1 VVRTRFLAGKTALT
15 RISKAGYLEDM
26 MVDQFPKLI
35 KIKDVLTLYGQDL
48 VQSMFFLVVGLIAIR
63 LIIKLFKRT
72 LSKITPNVPLVSA
85 ISNTIYVIL
94 LVTVITTALV
104 PIGLDTRNVLRFL
117 IIISLVT
124 VALIIIFRPYI
135 PSLPFKVGNTIK
147 TGELL
152 GKVESTTFLNT
163 RMRTFDGKTVWIPNS
178 KILND
183 YMINYHLT
191 PSRRVNLDVRI
202 RYDQDLM
209 KAKQVLEAIMIEDP
223 RTLAKPRPIVY
234 VTHLLEDCVT
244 IGGRCWVDNLKYW
257 RVRCDLLEKTKLR
270 FDNEGIAFAYP
281 QRDVHVYNK
290 TKLVEDAP
298 IKASCAVPKDDDFE
312 DMQ

>member
-1 VVRTRFLAGKTALT
+1 
-15 RISKAGYLEDM
+15 
-26 MVDQFPKLI
+26 MVDQFPRLLKTKEI
-35 KIKDVLTLYGQDL
+35 LTLYGQDL
-48 VQSMFFLVVGLIAIR
+48 VQAMAILVVGLIAIR
-63 LIIKLFKRT
+63 LFVKLLRRT
-72 LSKITPNVPLVSA
+72 LSKLTPNVPTVST
-85 ISNTIYVIL
+85 ISNTIYVLL
-94 LVTVITTALV
+94 LVTVITTAMV
-104 PIGLDTRNVLRFL
+104 SAGLDTRNVLRFL
-117 IIISLVT
+117 IITSLVA

-152 GKVESTTFLNT
+152 GKVEATTFLNT

-202 RYDQDLM
+202 HYDQDLM

-234 VTHLLEDCVT
+234 VTHLLEDCVAV
-244 IGGRCWVDNLKYW
+244 GGRCWVENLKYW

-281 QRDVHVYNK
+281 QRDVHLYHK
-290 TKLVEDAP
+290 TKLVEDSP
-298 IKASCAVPKDDDFE
+298 IKASCVVPGDDDFE

>member
-1 VVRTRFLAGKTALT
+1 
-15 RISKAGYLEDM
+15 
-26 MVDQFPKLI
+26 MVDQFAELSKMKEI
-35 KIKDVLTLYGQDL
+35 MTLYGQNI
-48 VQSMFFLVVGLIAIR
+48 VQSMVILVVGLIAIR
-63 LIIKLFKRT
+63 MFIKLVRRT
-72 LSKITPNVPLVSA
+72 LSKLTPNVPLVS
-85 ISNTIYVIL
+85 IICNSLYVLL
-94 LVTVITTALV
+94 LVFVITSAMVHAGAHT
-104 PIGLDTRNVLRFL
+104 TNVVRFL
-117 IIISLVT
+117 IIISMT
-124 VALIIIFRPYI
+124 AVAVIIIFRPYI

-147 TGELL
+147 TCELL
-152 GKVESTTFLNT
+152 GKVEATTFLNT

-223 RTLAKPRPIVY
+223 RVLAKPRPIVY

-244 IGGRCWVDNLKYW
+244 VGGRCWVDNLKYW

-270 FDNEGIAFAYP
+270 FDSEKIAFAYP